1 MTDFGYDEV
10 LESDRA
16 DFAPFV
22 GAKPSA
28 GLKRLTSRTAALL
41 SIALIVGMAVWGYQI
56 ALRQARGV
64 PVVRAEAGAM
74 RVKPEDPG
82 GARVAYQGLAVNN
95 VAAEGEVAAPPER
108 SILAPRPVELS
119 ADDVAG
125 YAPMPA
131 WAVVP
136 SLTPTIP
143 APRAMEEE
151 GTSTAAFEGDA
162 DLVAQEPDAGAGLP
176 EASPMAAAPAIAA
189 EADPEVAL
197 SDAIQ
202 AVQIEVTALLT
213 TVAEDAVINTSPAAI
228 ATSIRPQPRPK
239 PASAGASV
247 NLLAAAA
254 PSAADPPVDA
264 ATLSAG
270 TRLVQL
276 GAYDDAAAASRDWV
290 KLVGQYAVYFEG
302 KRPVIQKAESGGK
315 TFFRLRALGFDDE
328 DAARRFCAVLLN
340 DRAQCIP
347 VLTRG

>member
-1 MTDFGYDEV
+1 
-10 LESDRA
+10 
-16 DFAPFV
+16 
-22 GAKPSA
+22 
-28 GLKRLTSRTAALL
+28 
-41 SIALIVGMAVWGYQI
+41 
-56 ALRQARGV
+56 
-64 PVVRAEAGAM
+64 
-74 RVKPEDPG
+74 
-82 GARVAYQGLAVNN
+82 
-95 VAAEGEVAAPPER
+95 
-108 SILAPRPVELS
+108 
-119 ADDVAG
+119 
-125 YAPMPA
+125 
-131 WAVVP
+131 
-136 SLTPTIP
+136 
-143 APRAMEEE
+143 
-151 GTSTAAFEGDA
+151 
-162 DLVAQEPDAGAGLP
+162 
-176 EASPMAAAPAIAA
+176 MAAAPAIAA